1 MVQQGSMEDHCAL
14 ERKLLE
20 AVRSIPSKPQA
31 PFQLFVS
38 DRVPVLAKNAQESG
52 QAFHAENIQR
62 QLTDEFT
69 NLPIDSVRDLKHRV
83 ETDFH
88 STMRDV
94 LAFIK
99 KVWLCS
105 HHCLHR

>member
-1 MVQQGSMEDHCAL
+1 MVQQSNIEDQCAL
-14 ERKLLE
+14 EMKLLE
-20 AVRSIPSKPQA
+20 AVRRIPSKPKA

-38 DRVPVLAKNAQESG
+38 DRVPVLAKNAQDSG

-69 NLPIDSVRDLKHRV
+69 NLPIDAVRDLKHRV

-88 STMRDV
+88 ATMRDV

-99 KVWLCS
+99 KVRLS
-105 HHCLHR
+105 SQHCLHR